1 MLSATV
7 PCAVWFNINN
17 PQDKLALGSKIK
29 PGNRTGTCSSNQRNT
44 RVFMHKI
51 TRGLTR
57 DRCM

>member
-29 PGNRTGTCSSNQRNT
+29 PGNRTGTCSSNQRKGIYAQDN
-44 RVFMHKI
+44 K
-51 TRGLTR
+51 GA
-57 DRCM
+57 D